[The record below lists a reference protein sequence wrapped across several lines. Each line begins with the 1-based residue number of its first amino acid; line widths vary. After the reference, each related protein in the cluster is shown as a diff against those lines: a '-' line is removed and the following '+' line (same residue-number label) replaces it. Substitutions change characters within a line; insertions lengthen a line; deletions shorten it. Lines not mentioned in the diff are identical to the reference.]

1 MDAFFH
7 TLSRQRLFP
16 EAMLR
21 ICPGYLPAD
30 NAEPVARARRF
41 APPPERC
48 AVRLNFPEAMLRI
61 CPGYLPADNAESV
74 ARARRFAP
82 PPGAVCG
89 AAEIPG
95 GDAAHLSGLPARIQ
109 C

>member
-41 APPPERC
+41 APPSGE
-48 AVRLNFPEAMLRI
+48 V
-61 CPGYLPADNAESV
+61 Y
-74 ARARRFAP
+74 
-82 PPGAVCG
+82 G

-95 GDAAHLSGLPARIQ
+95 GDAAYLSGLPARRQ
-109 C
+109 R

>member
-30 NAEPVARARRF
+30 DAEP
-41 APPPERC
+41 
-48 AVRLNFPEAMLRI
+48 
-61 CPGYLPADNAESV
+61 V

-95 GDAAHLSGLPARIQ
+95 GDAAHLSGLPARRQ